1 MRIKIIPII
10 FTLISGLL
18 SLLFFKFY
26 VFIIE
31 YFYVLFF
38 YIQIFFKK
46 NLNIK
51 KNLLINNNNGIF
63 YNFFN
68 KLNFIKKLIFNGY
81 YFNEIY
87 NYYVFINKS
96 LSYILFKNLD
106 KGIIE
111 YMGHLSIVNN
121 IKKILHFF
129 SKKNKGRIDYIVFV
143 MVLGIIIINCILLL
157 WNMIGNYKLIGMLLL
172 LLLLEV
178 IYN

>member
-1 MRIKIIPII
+1 VFEVEFIPMRIKLIPII

-18 SLLFFKFY
+18 SFLFFKFY
-26 VFIIE
+26 VFILE
-31 YFYVLFF
+31 YFYVFFF

-51 KNLLINNNNGIF
+51 KKLLMTNSSIF
-63 YNFFN
+63 YNFI
-68 KLNFIKKLIFNGY
+68 KQINFIKKLIFNGY

-87 NYYVFINKS
+87 NYYLFINKS
-96 LSYILFKNLD
+96 LSYALFKNLD

-143 MVLGIIIINCILLL
+143 MVLGIIIINFILLL
-157 WNMIGNYKLIGMLLL
+157 
-172 LLLLEV
+172 
-178 IYN
+178 